1 MFIQLYSE
9 YLVLYCKYLTH
20 QLKISWNQLLLITQ
34 YILIMPIF
42 KLNFK
47 ETISFLVDSCLSTYT
62 MQASCHCVPARSGSS
77 LRGGGGGDPCVTVRP
92 GRLSPV
98 IMRTVVTGAK
108 RNNLIIRASVGP
120 PRGGMT
126 NSVKKEHAAMW
137 ASRHVR
143 PCPPP
148 PPGLNLEIPLSH
160 STRGPT
166 PRLGQCWAGV
176 GDACPAL
183 AQPWMIISFLIAPVI
198 SCNVWGQ
205 IAGFRVDRSRR
216 QNPAAYDSYVRIY
229 STVYFVIANNVKF
242 LRTSILKQSEENRL
256 FKWSSTVHQYQ
267 VIVSPMKHLADRPVY
282 FHVQLF
288 TRWRLESDMSEQ
300 NFMFLWDISFC
311 RNLILLQN
319 SGQWYFR
326 FIAEILPNETNR

>member
-47 ETISFLVDSCLSTYT
+47 EIISFLVDSCLSTYS

-77 LRGGGGGDPCVTVRP
+77 LGGGGGEGDPCVTVRP

-148 PPGLNLEIPLSH
+148 PPRVSIWESRCLVLHGWANAVQAS
-160 STRGPT
+160 PT
-166 PRLGQCWAGV
+166 P
-176 GDACPAL
+176 
-183 AQPWMIISFLIAPVI
+183 AQHWP
-198 SCNVWGQ
+198 
-205 IAGFRVDRSRR
+205 SRGW
-216 QNPAAYDSYVRIY
+216 SY
-229 STVYFVIANNVKF
+229 
-242 LRTSILKQSEENRL
+242 
-256 FKWSSTVHQYQ
+256 
-267 VIVSPMKHLADRPVY
+267 
-282 FHVQLF
+282 
-288 TRWRLESDMSEQ
+288 
-300 NFMFLWDISFC
+300 
-311 RNLILLQN
+311 
-319 SGQWYFR
+319 R
-326 FIAEILPNETNR
+326 F